1 MAANAG
7 KSLARLESRPA
18 AHRLHDVAVGVEE
31 LEVDGG
37 SRGNFEIGGSVLFD
51 GNFSQDVFDVPR
63 PVRDRGR
70 HRTQSAPRGPA
81 VSVAANIRDAEFKGD
96 DAKRFD
102 DAAFDTF
109 KARPFVNVLHVIFS
123 RRLVQIDLRRTQDR
137 LVALGEEDRLSAADR
152 GVVGEKF
159 AFAVVVEPVYPEG
172 NVVIPRVHAP
182 LIRDVRAQ
190 KGRIVEGQGIR
201 E

>member
-1 MAANAG
+1 MRVEDRLNIARETEARVLIGAFAGIQDGLELRDAFFEGDRRRAVVSDRVGDHRALRFMAADAG
-7 KSLARLESRPA
+7 ESLARLESRPA

-81 VSVAANIRDAEFKGD
+81 VSVAANIGDAEFKGD
-96 DAKRFD
+96 DAKRLD

-123 RRLVQIDLRRTQDR
+123 RRFVQIDLRRTYDG
-137 LVALGEEDRLSAADR
+137 LVALGE
-152 GVVGEKF
+152 
-159 AFAVVVEPVYPEG
+159 
-172 NVVIPRVHAP
+172 
-182 LIRDVRAQ
+182 
-190 KGRIVEGQGIR
+190 
-201 E
+201 